1 MTTLHWILLPIS
13 YAPSVVAALHA
24 LLTKRDPRSALGWI
38 TVSLT
43 FPLAGPFF
51 YFIFGINRVHSRAA
65 QLLAATENRRRRQGE
80 RLHGG
85 PEEDDPPGTVSDTYI
100 PPRFRA
106 LARVGRMVT
115 GRPLAGG
122 NTVRPLYNGEDAYPA
137 MVEAIDKAEH
147 SVFLTTY
154 IFGGR
159 RIGEQFVDSLADA
172 AERGVDV
179 RVIIDGVG
187 GLYSWPRAWSR
198 LKRRGVRVER
208 FLPPHLLPPQLSVN
222 LRNHR
227 KVLVCDGHVGFTGG
241 MNVGDHH
248 LMATDNPRRV
258 QDVHFL
264 FTGPIVAQLQEVFL
278 RDWGFLTGDYALT
291 APVHDEPCGDSLCR
305 TVLEGPGDR
314 AERLHDLLCGIISSA
329 SRSVRIVTPYFL
341 PSREIISALRAAALR
356 GVDVRVM
363 LPARN
368 NLPFVHWATRHL
380 LESLVDSGV
389 RVFYQPPP
397 FSHSKLL
404 LVDGYYAQVGSAN
417 IDTRSLRLNFE
428 LTVEV
433 FDTSVVRQLNRHF
446 DTVRRMSEE
455 VQASMLASRPFAT
468 RVRDAL
474 FWLFSPYL

>member
-1 MTTLHWILLPIS
+1 MTTLHWVLLPIT
-13 YAPSVVAALHA
+13 YTPSVIAALHA

-38 TVSLT
+38 AVSLT
-43 FPLAGPFF
+43 FPLLGPFF
-51 YFIFGINRVHSRAA
+51 YYVFGLNRVHSRAA
-65 QLLAATENRRRRQGE
+65 QLLAATEHRRRRHGE

-85 PEEDDPPGTVSDTYI
+85 PEVDEPPGTVPDANI
-100 PPRFRA
+100 PQRFRA

-122 NTVRPLYNGEDAYPA
+122 NSMRPLFNGEDAYPA
-137 MVEAIDKAEH
+137 MLEAIDKAEH
-147 SVFLTTY
+147 SVYLTTY

-159 RIGEQFVDSLADA
+159 GVGQRFVDSLADA
-172 AERGVDV
+172 VERGVDV
-179 RVIIDGVG
+179 RVIIDGIG

-198 LKRRGVRVER
+198 LRKRGVRVER
-208 FLPPHLLPPQLSVN
+208 FLPPHLLPLQLSVN

-227 KVLVCDGHVGFTGG
+227 KVLVCDGHTGFTGG
-241 MNVGDHH
+241 MNIGDHH
-248 LMATDNPRRV
+248 LMSNDSPRRV
-258 QDVHFL
+258 QDVHFM
-264 FTGPIVAQLQEVFL
+264 FTGPVVAQLQEAFL
-278 RDWGFLTGDYALT
+278 RDWGFLSGEYELS
-291 APVHDEPCGDSLCR
+291 APVRDDPCGDSLCR
-305 TVLEGPGDR
+305 MVLEGPGDK

-329 SRSVRIVTPYFL
+329 SRSVRIVSPYFL
-341 PSREIISALRAAALR
+341 PSRELISALRAAALR
-356 GVDVRVM
+356 GVDVRVI

-368 NLPFVHWATRHL
+368 NLPFVHWATRHML
-380 LESLVDSGV
+380 PSLVDSGV

-397 FSHSKLL
+397 FAHTKLL

-433 FDTSVVRQLNRHF
+433 FDTAEVRLLSRHF
-446 DTVRRMSEE
+446 DAVRRQSTEIHG
-455 VQASMLASRPFAT
+455 AALAQRSFTR